1 MLIDINAY
9 VGHWPFKRL
18 RDNNCEGLLGRMK
31 EYGTDI
37 SVITNLNGIFYKN
50 TQSAN
55 EELYEEIRSKKAYKD
70 RFLPF
75 AVINPIYAGWKDDF
89 MTCVKD
95 FGMKGIRVF
104 PNYHDYTIDDPN
116 LQDLVKMARDH
127 DVPVALTMRI
137 VDSRQRSWMDLAS
150 EWALKDYVPLLR
162 AVPDAKYMMLNLS
175 TGLALPEED
184 EATLKSTNVLF
195 DTSGRHIT
203 HFANVFKRFG
213 KEKFAFGS
221 HFPVFDYYTGLLR
234 IESLRSEEANEADR
248 QLFKHSN
255 AERFLKL

>member
-9 VGHWPFKRL
+9 IGHWPFKRL

-31 EYGTDI
+31 EYGTDL

-95 FGMKGIRVF
+95 LGMKGIRVF

-162 AVPDAKYMMLNLS
+162 AVPDAKYMMLNLG
-175 TGLALPEED
+175 TGLALPAED
-184 EATLKSTNVLF
+184 EATLKSANVLF

-203 HFANVFKRFG
+203 HFANVFNRFG

-234 IESLRSEEANEADR
+234 IESLRNEEANDADR
-248 QLFKHSN
+248 QLFMHGN

>member
-9 VGHWPFKRL
+9 TGHWPFTRL
-18 RDNNCEGLLGRMK
+18 HDNHCEGLLGRMK
-31 EYGTDI
+31 EYGVDL
-37 SVITNLNGIFYKN
+37 SVITNLNGVFYKN

-55 EELYEEIRSKKAYKD
+55 EELYNEIRSKRAYHN

-75 AVINPIYAGWKDDF
+75 AIINPIYAGWKDDF
-89 MTCVKD
+89 KTCVKD

-104 PNYHDYTIDDPN
+104 PNYHDYTITDPA
-116 LQDLVKMARDH
+116 LLDLVKMARDH
-127 DVPVALTMRI
+127 DVAVALTMRI
-137 VDSRQRSWMDLAS
+137 VDSRTRSWMDLS
-150 EWALKDYVPLLR
+150 TEWGLKDYVPLLR
-162 AVPDAKYMMLNLS
+162 AVPDARYMLLNLS
-175 TGLALPEED
+175 TGMAVPEED
-184 EATLKSTNVLF
+184 EVTLKSANVLF

-203 HFANVFKRFG
+203 HFAKVFNRFG

-234 IESLRSEEANEADR
+234 IESLRKEEAGEAELE
-248 QLFKHSN
+248 LFRHGN